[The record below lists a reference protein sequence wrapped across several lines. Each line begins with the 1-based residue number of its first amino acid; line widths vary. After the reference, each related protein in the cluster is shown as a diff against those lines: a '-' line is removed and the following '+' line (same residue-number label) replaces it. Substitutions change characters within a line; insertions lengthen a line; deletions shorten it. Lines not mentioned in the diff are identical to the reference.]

1 MVVPLLPFA
10 ALLAAAGLE
19 AVVERTGLVA
29 WQQTMVLS
37 LLLVALG
44 AGPYFATFWGLRQ
57 VPMERQVA
65 SLRLLKEVLRPDDRI
80 IDPSGLAYFVRP
92 ALAFWYSDSLF
103 RQRYQ
108 EAVASVVDLKGA
120 DAASLALQTYRLQW
134 LPAELRQR
142 LGLDTARSCGGVSFL
157 QQDERERRIS
167 EACELRQDRL
177 ESFW

>member
-1 MVVPLLPFA
+1 
-10 ALLAAAGLE
+10 
-19 AVVERTGLVA
+19 
-29 WQQTMVLS
+29 
-37 LLLVALG
+37 
-44 AGPYFATFWGLRQ
+44 
-57 VPMERQVA
+57 MERQVA

-108 EAVASVVDLKGA
+108 EAVASAEDLKGV

-142 LGLDTARSCGGVSFL
+142 LGLDIARSCGGVSFL
-157 QQDERERRIS
+157 Q
-167 EACELRQDRL
+167 
-177 ESFW
+177 